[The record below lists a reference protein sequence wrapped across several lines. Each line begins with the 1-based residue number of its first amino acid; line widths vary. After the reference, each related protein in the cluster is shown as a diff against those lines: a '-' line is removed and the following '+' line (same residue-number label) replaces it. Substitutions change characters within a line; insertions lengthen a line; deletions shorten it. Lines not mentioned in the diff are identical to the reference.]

1 MLFIR
6 SRKSLFILIISEKL
20 KYGKISLHNTAKVN
34 NFGACENRSNYA
46 VATQFP
52 QVTQRQI
59 DDWKEKE
66 EEMKAIPGL
75 ERSTKFTLHKGPKTK
90 YKELYQVLYQTVK
103 ELREEIGH
111 C

>member
-46 VATQFP
+46 VGNSVPPSYTKA
-52 QVTQRQI
+52 
-59 DDWKEKE
+59 DWW
-66 EEMKAIPGL
+66 L
-75 ERSTKFTLHKGPKTK
+75 ERERRGNESTLMDI
-90 YKELYQVLYQTVK
+90 EVDNSQNLQ
-103 ELREEIGH
+103 
-111 C
+111 